1 MEKNNYL
8 IDLENAISKKNKE
21 ETIEALSLL
30 FGNNATNS
38 ESAAILFE
46 LPENLFTILNVKDF
60 ITAII
65 NGSFFDSV
73 EAKPLE
79 DEYKKR
85 YSDKMF
91 DTKINERNKRLF
103 YIISTLEKYG
113 FKEED
118 YKQII
123 FDEAINSNLNTESYF
138 CLKNY
143 NIEVNGVHLLKSL
156 NNFMNIRMLVLDK
169 INNNQPLVVNSNLT
183 DEEKNNFI
191 HVLSKD
197 LLIIKLAEF
206 KKIYNIKDDDLKEM
220 SIMKNNNGNT
230 PLLEFLLELKKR
242 TKRPGGAYEQIIE
255 YGVNNGEYDNFFKLY
270 SKDKINIFEKNNDGV
285 SIKDLLESH
294 PYWPKKFY
302 EEINKIIVFN
312 EKVLLEEIIQEN
324 KNDLTF
330 NDRKNRL

>member
-38 ESAAILFE
+38 KSAAILFE

-79 DEYKKR
+79 NEYKKR

-123 FDEAINSNLNTESYF
+123 FDEAINSNLTTESYF

-143 NIEVNGVHLLKSL
+143 NIDVNGSHLLKSL
-156 NNFMNIRMLVLDK
+156 NNFSNMRELVLEK
-169 INNNQPLVVNSNLT
+169 INNNKPLLVNSNLT

-197 LLIIKLAEF
+197 LLIIKLEDF
-206 KKIYNIKDDDLKEM
+206 KKIYKIKDNDLKEM

-230 PLLEFLLELKKR
+230 PLFEFLLELKRR
-242 TKRPGGAYEQIIE
+242 TKRPGGAYEKIIE
-255 YGVNNGEYDNFFKLY
+255 DGVNNGNYDSFFKLY

-285 SIKDLLESH
+285 SIKDLFESH

>member
-30 FGNNATNS
+30 FGNNATNLK
-38 ESAAILFE
+38 SATILFE
-46 LPENLFTILNVKDF
+46 LPENLFTVLNVKDF

-79 DEYKKR
+79 NEYKKR

-123 FDEAINSNLNTESYF
+123 FDEAINSNLSTESYF

-143 NIEVNGVHLLKSL
+143 NIDVNGVHLLKSL

-169 INNNQPLVVNSNLT
+169 INDNQPLVVNSNLT

-191 HVLSKD
+191 HILSKD
-197 LLIIKLAEF
+197 LLIIKLEEF
-206 KKIYNIKDDDLKEM
+206 KKIYKINDNDLKEM

-230 PLLEFLLELKKR
+230 PLFEFLLELKKR
-242 TKRPGGAYEQIIE
+242 TKKPGGNYEQVIE
-255 YGVNNGEYDNFFKLY
+255 DGVNNGDYDIFLNLY

-302 EEINKIIVFN
+302 EEINKIIIFN

-330 NDRKNRL
+330 NDKKNRL

>member
-1 MEKNNYL
+1 MEKDNYL

-270 SKDKINIFEKNNDGV
+270 
-285 SIKDLLESH
+285 
-294 PYWPKKFY
+294 
-302 EEINKIIVFN
+302 
-312 EKVLLEEIIQEN
+312 
-324 KNDLTF
+324 
-330 NDRKNRL
+330 

>member
-46 LPENLFTILNVKDF
+46 LPENLFRILNVKDF

-79 DEYKKR
+79 NEYKKR

-123 FDEAINSNLNTESYF
+123 FDEAINSNLTTESYF

-143 NIEVNGVHLLKSL
+143 NIDVNGSHLLKSL
-156 NNFMNIRMLVLDK
+156 NNFSNMRELVLEK
-169 INNNQPLVVNSNLT
+169 INTNKPLKVDINLI

-191 HVLSKD
+191 HILSKD
-197 LLIIKLAEF
+197 LLVIKLKEF
-206 KKIYNIKDDDLKEM
+206 KKTYKIEENDLKAM
-220 SIMKNNNGNT
+220 SMMKNKAGNI
-230 PLLEFLLELKKR
+230 PLFEFLLELKRR
-242 TKRPGGAYEQIIE
+242 TKKPNGPYEQITEDRISSRD
-255 YGVNNGEYDNFFKLY
+255 YDVFFNLY
-270 SKDKINIFEKNNDGV
+270 SKDKVNIFEKNNDGI

>member
-46 LPENLFTILNVKDF
+46 LPENLFRILNVKDF

-79 DEYKKR
+79 NEYKKR

-123 FDEAINSNLNTESYF
+123 FDEAINSNLTTESYF

-143 NIEVNGVHLLKSL
+143 NIDVNGSHLLKSL
-156 NNFMNIRMLVLDK
+156 NNFSNMRELVLEK
-169 INNNQPLVVNSNLT
+169 INTNKPLKVDINLI

-191 HVLSKD
+191 HILSKD
-197 LLIIKLAEF
+197 LLVIKLKEF
-206 KKIYNIKDDDLKEM
+206 KKTYKIEENDLKAM
-220 SIMKNNNGNT
+220 SMMKNKAGNI
-230 PLLEFLLELKKR
+230 PLFEFLLELKRR
-242 TKRPGGAYEQIIE
+242 TKKPNGPYEQITEDRISSRD
-255 YGVNNGEYDNFFKLY
+255 YDVFFNLY
-270 SKDKINIFEKNNDGV
+270 SKDKVNIFEKNNDGI

-302 EEINKIIVFN
+302 EEINKIIIFN

-324 KNDLTF
+324 KNDLTL

>member
-1 MEKNNYL
+1 MEKDNYL
-8 IDLENAISKKNKE
+8 IDLDNAISKKNKE

-38 ESAAILFE
+38 KSAAILFE

-79 DEYKKR
+79 NEYKKR

-123 FDEAINSNLNTESYF
+123 FDEAINSNLTTESYF

-143 NIEVNGVHLLKSL
+143 NIDVNGSHLLKSL
-156 NNFMNIRMLVLDK
+156 NNFSNMRELVLEK
-169 INNNQPLVVNSNLT
+169 INTNKPLKVDINLI

-191 HVLSKD
+191 HILSKD
-197 LLIIKLAEF
+197 LLVIKLKEF
-206 KKIYNIKDDDLKEM
+206 KKTYKIEENDLKAM
-220 SIMKNNNGNT
+220 SMMKNKAGNI
-230 PLLEFLLELKKR
+230 PLFEFLLELKRR
-242 TKRPGGAYEQIIE
+242 TKKPNGPYEQITEDRISSRD
-255 YGVNNGEYDNFFKLY
+255 YDVFFNLY
-270 SKDKINIFEKNNDGV
+270 SKDKVNIFEKNNDGI

>member
-8 IDLENAISKKNKE
+8 IDLENAINKKNKE

-65 NGSFFDSV
+65 NGSFFDSI

-79 DEYKKR
+79 NEYKKR
-85 YSDKMF
+85 YSDKIF

-123 FDEAINSNLNTESYF
+123 FDEAINSNLTTESYF

-143 NIEVNGVHLLKSL
+143 NIDVNGSHLLKSL
-156 NNFMNIRMLVLDK
+156 NNFSNMRELVLEK
-169 INNNQPLVVNSNLT
+169 INTNKPLKIDINLI

-191 HVLSKD
+191 HILSKD
-197 LLIIKLAEF
+197 LLVIKLKEF
-206 KKIYNIKDDDLKEM
+206 KKTYKIEENDLKAM
-220 SIMKNNNGNT
+220 SMMKNKAGNI
-230 PLLEFLLELKKR
+230 PLFEFLLELKRR
-242 TKRPGGAYEQIIE
+242 TKKPNGPYEQITEDRISSRD
-255 YGVNNGEYDNFFKLY
+255 YDVFFNLY
-270 SKDKINIFEKNNDGV
+270 SKDKVNIFEKNNDGI

-294 PYWPKKFY
+294 PYWPKNFY

>member
-8 IDLENAISKKNKE
+8 IDLENAINKKNKE

-79 DEYKKR
+79 NEYKKR

-123 FDEAINSNLNTESYF
+123 FDEAINSNLTTESYF

-143 NIEVNGVHLLKSL
+143 NIDVNGSHLLKSL
-156 NNFMNIRMLVLDK
+156 NNFSNMRELVLKK
-169 INNNQPLVVNSNLT
+169 INTNKPLKVDINLI

-191 HVLSKD
+191 HILSKD
-197 LLIIKLAEF
+197 LLVIKLKEF
-206 KKIYNIKDDDLKEM
+206 KKTYKIEENDLKAM
-220 SIMKNNNGNT
+220 SMMKNKAGNI
-230 PLLEFLLELKKR
+230 PLFEFLLELKRR
-242 TKRPGGAYEQIIE
+242 TKKPNGPYEQITEDRISSRD
-255 YGVNNGEYDNFFKLY
+255 YDVFFNLY
-270 SKDKINIFEKNNDGV
+270 SKDKVNIFEKNNDGI

-330 NDRKNRL
+330 NDKKNRL

>member
-1 MEKNNYL
+1 MEKDNYL

-38 ESAAILFE
+38 KSAAILFE

-79 DEYKKR
+79 NEYKKR

-123 FDEAINSNLNTESYF
+123 FDEAINSNLTTESYF

-143 NIEVNGVHLLKSL
+143 NIDVNGSHLLKSL
-156 NNFMNIRMLVLDK
+156 NNFSNMRELVLEK
-169 INNNQPLVVNSNLT
+169 INTNKPLKVDINLI

-191 HVLSKD
+191 HILSKD
-197 LLIIKLAEF
+197 LLVIKLKEF
-206 KKIYNIKDDDLKEM
+206 KKTYKIEENDLKAM
-220 SIMKNNNGNT
+220 SMMKNKAGNI
-230 PLLEFLLELKKR
+230 PLFEFLLELKRR
-242 TKRPGGAYEQIIE
+242 TKKPNGPYEQITEDRISSRD
-255 YGVNNGEYDNFFKLY
+255 YDVFFNLY
-270 SKDKINIFEKNNDGV
+270 SKDKVNIFEKNNDGI

-294 PYWPKKFY
+294 PYWPKNFY